1 VNGRKKLIM
10 KVTVN
15 AKNSVLKKSVKNAA
29 KTKDVG
35 PATRI
40 EYPSTNIS
48 SPVQRPS
55 KKNIQQYA
63 YDDEGE
69 DAYFEDMYPKP
80 QKNRSKYKDDGFVVD
95 FESTRKAKASTSKR
109 SNALGAP
116 ITVDERTAGLTETQS
131 AILEDFMGGARSMN
145 EQLMMNKGLRNKPFS
160 DTILREMGLNLPK
173 NEEELLAIPGIN
185 PDMVKHYGR
194 RFFHLIENTRDFYG
208 DYPPKSRNS
217 ASKHRRVVEQEE
229 QEGEDEEDDQ
239 TPMDPNHQN
248 VIDLVSSDA
257 EPEEELPTDTVDDTN
272 YFDDD
277 DIDFDED
284 EDESV
289 HVSKFFQ
296 SSAVDPKVEEF
307 NRNASRIQAE
317 KSSSTSATPN
327 MAKYSARGGSKGRAF
342 PSKGG
347 SNYRRK
353 SSGNFGGR
361 SNSGVSKRGGA
372 KKAGGARKSGSFGA
386 RKPAGGGGRG
396 GGRGGAWSS
405 IMPMPT

>member
-1 VNGRKKLIM
+1 M

-15 AKNSVLKKSVKNAA
+15 AKSSMLKKPAQKAA
-29 KTKDVG
+29 KKKGVG
-35 PATRI
+35 AATRT

-48 SPVQRPS
+48 SPEQGPS

-69 DAYFEDMYPKP
+69 ESYFEDMYPNPK
-80 QKNRSKYKDDGFVVD
+80 KARSKYKDDGFAMD
-95 FESTRKAKASTSKR
+95 DEFPDNFEPTRKSKASASKR
-109 SNALGAP
+109 SKALSAP
-116 ITVDERTAGLTETQS
+116 ITVDQRTAGLSETQS

-145 EQLMMNKGLRNKPFS
+145 EKIMLKKDLRNKPFS
-160 DTILREMGLNLPK
+160 DTILREMGLDLPK

-194 RFFHLIENTRDFYG
+194 RFFDLIENTRDFYG

-217 ASKHRRVVEQEE
+217 VSKRRRVVEQEE
-229 QEGEDEEDDQ
+229 EDEEDDQ

-257 EPEEELPTDTVDDTN
+257 EPEEELPTDTVDETN
-272 YFDDD
+272 YFDSD

-284 EDESV
+284 DDGSL

-296 SSAVDPKVEEF
+296 PSAVDPKVEEF

-317 KSSSTSATPN
+317 KSSLTSAAPN

-347 SNYRRK
+347 SGYRRK

-396 GGRGGAWSS
+396 GASGGGGGAWSS